1 MIEDPKNPGKW
12 VFRDGFFHGDMHP
25 GNLFILPDGRI
36 AVHHLKADRTVLS
49 LAHDEGDACHA
60 LVSGCPAAVERREL
74 FAELEVLLQLL
85 SHVLRRR
92 SAHGILWRAHTAE
105 EAVALS
111 LPELEDA
118 RRLAEQRR
126 RALLTHA
133 FLARFRLGNR
143 YRRTDC
149 CLALPIDAFG
159 CHVFNVGVNALI

>member
-1 MIEDPKNPGKW
+1 MCA
-12 VFRDGFFHGDMHP
+12 
-25 GNLFILPDGRI
+25 NLPNN
-36 AVHHLKADRTVLS
+36 
-49 LAHDEGDACHA
+49 AHARQHVCDACHA

-118 RRLAEQRR
+118 RAEDADPDVGGATAPTETLAVLQRVLQAQLSHRRTQRR
-126 RALLTHA
+126 PRDGDANHA
-133 FLARFRLGNR
+133 MVQEEGIRFFLVFVKKKSADQMLKRKEWSHSYLHGTLGT
-143 YRRTDC
+143 TD
-149 CLALPIDAFG
+149 
-159 CHVFNVGVNALI
+159 